1 MAGQRRHRILMVSDF
16 FYPNFGGVEN
26 HIYQLSQCLIS
37 QGHKVAA
44 FTVFDTNT
52 MCVHA
57 AHMSNKLI
65 QQLPCSCAGCRSHTC
80 VRQLLWRQVPDQWT
94 QGKRSVMPYDTAPHI
109 MLCPKQAA

>member
-44 FTVFDTNT
+44 FTVFHTST
-52 MCVHA
+52 VCVYP
-57 AHMSNKLI
+57 AHISSRLMR
-65 QQLPCSCAGCRSHTC
+65 QLPCSRAGGRSHTRL
-80 VRQLLWRQVPDQWT
+80 RQLRWRQVPDQWT
-94 QGKRSVMPYDTAPHI
+94 
-109 MLCPKQAA
+109 